1 MKNKF
6 HPALV
11 ALLLTVVFTQF
22 SCTKDTI
29 QPTGGSKDNPA
40 LAGKSNSEIQPF
52 YFTDESTGGLYLEV
66 APLEAKA
73 VVTIY
78 NDTYTYGPFAVNYF
92 EGTLRLGEMVPGFY
106 SVQIKPINTAYQPVL
121 IGNVEIVAD
130 NKTNLGLIE
139 LGL

>member
-6 HPALV
+6 HPALI
-11 ALLLTVVFTQF
+11 ALLLSVLFTQF

-73 VVTIY
+73 VVTVY
-78 NDTYTYGPFAVNYF
+78 NDTNTYGPFAVNYF
-92 EGTLRLGEMVPGFY
+92 EGVIKLSNLVSGFY
-106 SVQIKPINTAYQPVL
+106 KVQIKPINAVYQPVL
-121 IGNVEIVAD
+121 IDNVEITAD
-130 NKTNLGLIE
+130 NKTNLGLVE
-139 LGL
+139 LGF